1 MMYLGV
7 DLFEFILL
15 GFAQVFELAGLCL
28 LPDLRSFQP
37 LFLQIYFGNP
47 SLSSFG
53 TLVEQ
58 MFAILLLS

>member
-28 LPDLRSFQP
+28 LPNLRSFQP
-37 LFLQIYFGNP
+37 LFLQIVFVCCT
-47 SLSSFG
+47 LSP
-53 TLVEQ
+53 
-58 MFAILLLS
+58 LLL